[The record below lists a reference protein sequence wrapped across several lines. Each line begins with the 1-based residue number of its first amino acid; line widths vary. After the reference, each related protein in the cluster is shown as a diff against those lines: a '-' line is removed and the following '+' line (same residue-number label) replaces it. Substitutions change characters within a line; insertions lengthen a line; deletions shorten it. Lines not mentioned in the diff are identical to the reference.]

1 MATTQLFDFSD
12 LGQAVSFKF
21 GEKEYTIP
29 PISSQKAK
37 KLFALSKEVSAKQT
51 KREKLLKEESTTEP
65 PEDFEDSIDDLFNF
79 QVDFICLAVADVTK
93 EEVSEWPT
101 RLMSRVIKL
110 INDIISGDLG
120 QEEKKS

>member
-12 LGQAVSFKF
+12 LGQAVTFKF
-21 GEKEYTIP
+21 GEKDYLIP
-29 PISSQKAK
+29 PISSSKAK
-37 KLFALSKEVSAKQT
+37 KLFALSKEVSKKQAK
-51 KREKLLKEESTTEP
+51 KEEALKVKEPGTE
-65 PEDFEDSIDDLFNF
+65 EIEEDSIDELFDF
-79 QVDFICLAVADVTK
+79 QVNFICLAVENATK